1 MSVKIAEKL
10 ERDRPYRERRISLGP
25 GVVWFPNPDLGTGL
39 CFPIKKLGY
48 RARLSGPTAAIEGF
62 LTFVNPTAEN
72 KTAYF
77 LFPLDRGTAPVK
89 IRGKVGNRQ
98 FETEL
103 GPAPQDDSE
112 EEGRLELPAE
122 LAKLFQEETENI
134 LAIPLGEVPAN
145 GEVNFQLL
153 LAQMAYDVGDSG
165 MGFSF
170 RLPLLYSRA
179 LTTLNPSD
187 TGQYDLAK
195 GLDRGAQV
203 AISIQ
208 IEASDLQPGRIVA
221 SQTCAV
227 ARNPNGDLA
236 VEFDR
241 RKPLEAKDF
250 VLDYQLWAGP
260 RPKAWLRSQG
270 RHFLLNFF
278 PPGQPTPSAP
288 RRLVILVDGSEEM
301 SRIGERRCKDFLAY
315 TLKNLA
321 PEDRFALVAFSREV
335 SGYKNGDFVEA
346 GLAGEALQWMDEYQF
361 GGGADLKELLRRV
374 ITLPRQADSVLSV
387 VVVAAGRIGNEP
399 QLYRLLQGSRDIL
412 RLFPVLL
419 GPKADPHFA
428 RAAARLTGGF
438 AFRPLS
444 LEAVPRAAQRVL
456 EHSKQ
461 PVLEGV
467 GFQDKGLQYQG
478 ESLTPKYPSGLNWMR
493 PITVM
498 GAHSGRGGL
507 EASGTGPGGTSWS
520 EFCELKPVSHKVLAN
535 VWAQVKASELDDEA
549 QMLDRAERT
558 ILQNV
563 IRNLSRE
570 FQLFN
575 RYTAALVKSS
585 DGSVVMAPSIEAASW
600 YRRIEKEIHK
610 GKSANELLEEQ
621 KHLKDLKSGL
631 SKRRAPGKGL
641 RMKENIGKQGTTPL
655 FESKI
660 GHRNKLAPNIKEG
673 LFNKP
678 VLKSRKDGL
687 TDPNTGSNK
696 PFFPSREASPVNG
709 PGSDYG
715 RGPKKSSP
723 EVAAPQPVKPTTS
736 VKPPEPAK
744 PPERQ
749 PTAPTPNPISP
760 APSAEESQ
768 VPELVSA
775 VSEPP
780 PTQKLGGRE
789 AGTDLSERPTTRLG
803 GRPDIPEIPET
814 SDAGDSLNP
823 TGPSEP
829 TKPISVPKFARI
841 RPQASEDEPSEVE
854 PEHDSEE
861 RESSHRP
868 VMGSG
873 LPTIG
878 MRPMLSDPP
887 SIEPGPAVEMESSSL
902 PQPPVSEPEA
912 PVEEPKGALDP
923 MEPTKKL
930 AGFAKNLDEARSA
943 VLPTARELAAKV
955 TPEAMQ
961 GNPIDTAK
969 SALRRDPM
977 SRKTLMAEMKM
988 LHTSLGELN
997 DAARLSEL
1005 ADAILFRL
1013 AEVAPNAKLLVQ
1025 AYDRGYKAREA
1036 LQANVADGKQ
1046 KLKVWLSQFAKLF

>member
-25 GVVWFPNPDLGTGL
+25 GVVWFSNPDLGTGL

-48 RARLSGPTAAIEGF
+48 RARLSGPTAAVEGF

-89 IRGKVGNRQ
+89 IRGKVGHRQ

-122 LAKLFQEETENI
+122 LSKLFQEETENI

-145 GEVNFQLL
+145 GEVSFQLL
-153 LAQMAYDVGDSG
+153 LAQMAYDVGDAG

-170 RLPLLYSRA
+170 RLPLLCSRA

-187 TGQYDLAK
+187 TGQYELAK

-301 SRIGERRCKDFLAY
+301 SRIGDRRCKDFLSY
-315 TLKNLA
+315 ILKNLA
-321 PEDRFALVAFSREV
+321 PEDRFALVTFSREV

-346 GLAGEALQWMDEYQF
+346 GLAAEALQWMDEYQF
-361 GGGADLKELLRRV
+361 GGGADLNELLRRV

-438 AFRPLS
+438 AFRPLN

-456 EHSKQ
+456 EHSRQ

-507 EASGTGPGGTSWS
+507 EASGTGPGGVGWS
-520 EFCELKPVSHKVLAN
+520 EFCELKPVFHKVLAN

-575 RYTAALVKSS
+575 RFTAVLIKSS
-585 DGSVVMAPSIEAASW
+585 DGSVDMAPPIEAASW
-600 YRRIEKEIHK
+600 YRRIEKELHK

-641 RMKENIGKQGTTPL
+641 RMKENIGKQGTAPL

-687 TDPNTGSNK
+687 TDPSTGSNK
-696 PFFPSREASPVNG
+696 PFFPSREASPMNG
-709 PGSDYG
+709 PGSEYG
-715 RGPKKSSP
+715 KSAKKRAP
-723 EVAAPQPVKPTTS
+723 EVAAPRP
-736 VKPPEPAK
+736 VKPPEPA
-744 PPERQ
+744 PSLESESMAPLPDPVSPSPRTTESPVPEFVSTVSEAPPTPERG
-749 PTAPTPNPISP
+749 
-760 APSAEESQ
+760 ERD
-768 VPELVSA
+768 
-775 VSEPP
+775 
-780 PTQKLGGRE
+780 GGP
-789 AGTDLSERPTTRLG
+789 DFSERPTTRLDG
-803 GRPDIPEIPET
+803 GRPEIPEIPAT
-814 SDAGDSLNP
+814 SGAGDSLDP
-823 TGPSEP
+823 TGPGQP
-829 TKPISVPKFARI
+829 TKPISVPEFARI
-841 RPQASEDEPSEVE
+841 RPQLSSEDSLGVE
-854 PEHDSEE
+854 EE
-861 RESSHRP
+861 ESREDDPSHRP

-878 MRPMLSDPP
+878 MRPMLSEPP
-887 SIEPGPAVEMESSSL
+887 SIEPGPAVEMERTSS
-902 PQPPVSEPEA
+902 PQETPVESGV
-912 PVEEPKGALDP
+912 PVEEPPGALDP
-923 MEPTKKL
+923 TQPTKKL

-943 VLPTARELAAKV
+943 TLPTARELAAKV

-969 SALRRDPM
+969 SALRQDPM

-997 DAARLSEL
+997 DAARLTEL
-1005 ADAILFRL
+1005 TDAILFRL
-1013 AEVAPNAKLLVQ
+1013 ADIAPKAKLLVQ

-1036 LQANVADGKQ
+1036 LQANTADGKQ